1 MKPGVETAS
10 GIKMQTEDFR
20 LQNSFLQKKGG
31 MCLNRT
37 ELIRVT
43 PESVG
48 ISSKK
53 VKKLVEA
60 LDHCGTEMHGIMIA
74 RYGKVCAEGWWAPFS
89 PNLVHGLQSM
99 TKTMLSTAVGAL
111 VTDGLL
117 DINTKVTELL
127 PEYMPKDPSEEL
139 KRLTVRHMLM
149 MTSGCRKTYPAC
161 RQDWLSGFFAQPIE
175 DEPGTVF
182 HYDGTNTSAI
192 GAIVSKIT
200 GQRDILEYLRGRVF
214 DKIGID
220 SDRIKW
226 VKHPDG
232 YCYCGGGAFAKLE
245 DILRLGMLYEQN
257 GVWNGERILSEE
269 WIKEAASKQTH
280 NNERSGVPEYT
291 DDSSSGYGYQ
301 IWMTKRPGTYYFS
314 GAHGQYVLVMPDKHL
329 VFAINQNIV
338 EVLPKPGEIRK
349 PKDVDIKEIVLGLL
363 KEFGESLEEEPLS
376 EDEQAADEL
385 KNYLDCLSRPRCIS
399 EPVPENAGRFF
410 EHSYQLSENEISL
423 LPGVYSSALKK
434 FVLCTTAD
442 GPVGVER
449 IGLTQ
454 FNGNDFLL
462 EMQVNGHNYQTPVG
476 VDGLCRIGH
485 FKVPGHPEL
494 PDQVL
499 ANGYWR
505 EGILHITL
513 NFIETC
519 YSNQISIEQ
528 KEHGAVITFYEFYL
542 FDENGFRTVFDVS
555 EDTF

>member
-1 MKPGVETAS
+1 MSRRE
-10 GIKMQTEDFR
+10 
-20 LQNSFLQKKGG
+20 
-31 MCLNRT
+31 LNYAA
-37 ELIRVT
+37 

-48 ISSKK
+48 IPSGA
-53 VKKLVEA
+53 VKELVEA
-60 LDHCGTEMHGIMIA
+60 LDQCGTEMHGIMIA
-74 RYGKVCAEGWWAPFS
+74 RYGKVCAGGWWAPFS

-99 TKTMLSTAVGAL
+99 TKTILATAVGAL

-117 DINTKVTELL
+117 DIDSRVCDLA
-127 PEYMPKDPSEEL
+127 PEWMPDHPSEAL
-139 KRLTVRHMLM
+139 KRLTIRHMLM

-161 RQDWLSGFFAQPIE
+161 KEDWLKGFFAQEIE

-200 GQRDILEYLRGRVF
+200 GQHSILEYLRTRVF

-220 SDRIKW
+220 TDRIKW

-232 YCYCGGGAFAKLE
+232 YCYCGGGAFTTLE
-245 DILRLGMLYEQN
+245 DVLRLGMLYEQN
-257 GVWNGERILSEE
+257 GVWDGERILSEE
-269 WIKEAASKQTH
+269 WVKEAASKQTH

-291 DDSSSGYGYQ
+291 DHSSSGYGFQ

-329 VFAINQNIV
+329 VMAVNQNIV

-349 PKDVDIKEIVLGLL
+349 PKAVDMKEIVLNLL
-363 KEFGESLEEEPLS
+363 ISFGESLGDEPLM
-376 EDEQAADEL
+376 ENEQAEKEL
-385 KNYLDCLSRPRCIS
+385 KRYLDCLSRPKVLSAPLPEHAS
-399 EPVPENAGRFF
+399 EFF
-410 EHSYQLSENEISL
+410 EHTYELTDNEISL

-449 IGLTQ
+449 LSLKEFT
-454 FNGNDFLL
+454 GNDFLL
-462 EMQVNGHNYQTPVG
+462 ELQVKGHSYQTRVG
-476 VDGLCRIGH
+476 VDGLYRIGH

-499 ANGYWR
+499 STGYWKD
-505 EGILHITL
+505 GVLNITL
-513 NFIETC
+513 NFIDTC
-519 YSNQISIEQ
+519 YSNKIRIEK
-528 KEHGAVITFYEFYL
+528 KENRAVITFEEFYM
-542 FDENGFRTVFDVS
+542 FDEHGVCTVFES
-555 EDTF
+555 EDAE

>member
-1 MKPGVETAS
+1 MNGKSLEY
-10 GIKMQTEDFR
+10 
-20 LQNSFLQKKGG
+20 
-31 MCLNRT
+31 
-37 ELIRVT
+37 VT

-48 ISSKK
+48 IPSGRI
-53 VKKLVEA
+53 KKLVED

-74 RYGKVCAEGWWAPFS
+74 RHKKVCAAGWWAPFA
-89 PNLVHGLQSM
+89 PELVHGLQSM
-99 TKTMLSTAVGAL
+99 TKSILATAVGAL

-117 DINTKVTELL
+117 DINSRVIDLV
-127 PEYMPKDPSEEL
+127 PEWMPEQPSEEL

-149 MTSGCRKTYPAC
+149 MSSGCRKTYPAC
-161 RQDWLSGFFAQPIE
+161 RADWLKGFFAQPIE

-200 GQRDILEYLRGRVF
+200 GKHSILDYLEERVF

-220 SDRIKW
+220 ARRIKW

-232 YCYCGGGAFAKLE
+232 YCYCGGGAFARLE
-245 DILRLGMLYEQN
+245 DILRLGLLYEQN
-257 GVWNGERILSEE
+257 GVWDGERVLSEE
-269 WIKEAASKQTH
+269 WIREAASKQIH

-329 VFAINQNIV
+329 VIAVNENIV

-349 PKDVDIKEIVLGLL
+349 PKAVDVKEIVLGLL
-363 KEFGESLEEEPLS
+363 KEFGESLQDEPLPEDENAS
-376 EDEQAADEL
+376 EDL
-385 KNYLDCLSRPRCIS
+385 KRYLSCLSRPRVVSANI
-399 EPVPENAGRFF
+399 PRDAFRFF
-410 EHSYQLSENEISL
+410 GHSYELEENEISL

-449 IGLTQ
+449 LALKE

-462 EMQVNGHNYQTPVG
+462 ELQVAGQIYQTPVG
-476 VDGLCRIGH
+476 VDGLYRIGH

-499 ANGYWR
+499 ASGWW
-505 EGILHITL
+505 EEDTLHITI

-519 YSNQISIEQ
+519 YSNQLSITRS
-528 KEHGAVITFYEFYL
+528 GNAVTIVFDEFYM
-542 FDENGFRTVFDVS
+542 FDEKGYQTVFEV
-555 EDTF
+555 EEKE